1 MTPSSLPSSVDPP
14 AGNFLYLSLDPP
26 TGRSCFEPFERVG
39 PDATSLVLV
48 TRSPDDTLRHWRQVH
63 ADSPADLSIVSISD
77 QARSVAT
84 RDSATG
90 TPTADGIWTVSHPGD
105 LTGIGIALT
114 QILAEQTNSD
124 LRLVVCFEALG
135 AVLQYA
141 PVKPAYRFL
150 HQLTTQ
156 LGRADA
162 IGHFHV
168 GRYQFGDGP
177 GSRIRPLFDGVIE
190 PETTEQG
197 WPNKAP

>member
-1 MTPSSLPSSVDPP
+1 M
-14 AGNFLYLSLDPP
+14 
-26 TGRSCFEPFERVG
+26 G
-39 PDATSLVLV
+39 PDDTSLLLV
-48 TRSPDDTLRHWRQVH
+48 TRSPDETLQRWRQVH
-63 ADSPADLSIVSISD
+63 ADPPADLNIVSISD

-90 TPTADGIWTVSHPGD
+90 TPTDDGIWTVSHPGD

-114 QILAEQTNSD
+114 EILAEQTNSD

-162 IGHFHV
+162 IAHFHV
-168 GRYQFGDGP
+168 ARYQFGDGP
-177 GSRIRPLFDGVIE
+177 GSRIRPLFDDVIE
-190 PETTEQG
+190 PETTKQG
-197 WPNKAP
+197 WPNEAL